1 MAVDHLGL
9 NNPDTSPTVTATID
23 ATKVN
28 RKIDA
33 MRESL
38 QLLDAFE
45 VFHTDRRI
53 GHMISRNIFIT
64 KRLRTI

>member
-1 MAVDHLGL
+1 MAADHLRL
-9 NNPDTSPTVTATID
+9 NNPDTSRTVTATID

-45 VFHTDRRI
+45 VFHTDLTDWSYDI
-53 GHMISRNIFIT
+53 AQHLYH